1 MLVQR
6 SLEQKL
12 KNAFQPTWYQVLNES
27 DMHNVLPNSES
38 HFKVV
43 IVSAAFDEKS
53 RIQRHQ
59 MINAVVKDE
68 LKGPIHALS
77 IQAHTVAEWEERS
90 GSVLQSPD
98 CIGE

>member
-6 SLEQKL
+6 SLEQKI
-12 KNAFQPTWYQVLNES
+12 KIAFQPTWYQILNES
-27 DMHNVLPNSES
+27 DMHNVPPNSES

-43 IVSAAFDEKS
+43 IVSSAFDEKS

-59 MINAVVKDE
+59 MINAILKDE

-77 IQAHTVAEWEERS
+77 IQAHTVAEWEVRS
-90 GSVLQSPD
+90 GSVLRSPD
-98 CIGE
+98 CTGE